1 MKLLEGL
8 ESYGENAIGLF
19 TAQFGRTLNDCPEIF
34 PSFNNYYQDINVG
47 GSRLGN
53 LTRVNGVL
61 LFPASNPNAEY
72 PDFEFRWYLNG
83 VLVSTL
89 GNPRLSDIKPEGCSG
104 VMRMRLEV
112 IHKPTMSYGAREEWC
127 YLQYLDLAVCEPQ
140 EDAPSQFGVFVPF
153 YPAVNPREEYM
164 GLAYDFNGDGVVNVT
179 DLTIFLSRL

>member
-53 LTRVNGVL
+53 LTRVNGQL

-72 PDFEFRWYLNG
+72 PDFEFRWYLND

-112 IHKPTMSYGAREEWC
+112 IHKPTMSYGVREEWC

-140 EDAPSQFGVFVPF
+140 EGAPSQFGVFVPF
-153 YPAVNPREEYM
+153 YPDVNPREEYM
-164 GLAYDFNGDGVVNVT
+164 GMAYDFNGDGVVNVT
-179 DLTIFLSRL
+179 DLTIFLGRL